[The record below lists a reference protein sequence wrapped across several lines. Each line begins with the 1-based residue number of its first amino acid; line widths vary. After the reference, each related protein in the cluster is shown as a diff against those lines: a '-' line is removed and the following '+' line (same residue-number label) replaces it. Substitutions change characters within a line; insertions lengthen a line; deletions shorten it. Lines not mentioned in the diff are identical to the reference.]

1 MTQFEENHP
10 HQLKEFIRQL
20 RILTDEFHP
29 NIYTIDGVFE
39 GIDKIEEA
47 IESELAKQQS

>member
-10 HQLKEFIRQL
+10 QQLREFIKQL
-20 RILTDEFHP
+20 GILVDEFHP

-39 GIDKIEEA
+39 GIEKIEQA
-47 IESELAKQQS
+47 IKSELAKQQS